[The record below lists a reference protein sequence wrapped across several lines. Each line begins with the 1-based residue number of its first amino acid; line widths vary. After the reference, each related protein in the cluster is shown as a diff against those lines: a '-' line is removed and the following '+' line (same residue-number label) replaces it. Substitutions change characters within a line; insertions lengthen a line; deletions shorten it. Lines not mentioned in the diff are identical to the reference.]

1 MTEFAPEIVPV
12 NIGDELYF
20 ENKLAFCNDILK
32 LDITVPPRRKER
44 QHFHKERYCIVLYL
58 KKLVSA
64 QLVSFPFGIK
74 KNEFP
79 DFVLFKPDNTS
90 IGIEVSEITKE
101 SYQQSLSQIPD
112 NNKFEPIFLSK
123 FSNSKNEDPSFINSG
138 WVGDTVE
145 HEWANLSAKII
156 IKKTLLLNK
165 HYQNSFPIKDSLDLS
180 LSFFHRYMLFFPYKN
195 HFELFSLQ
203 NQHKHKSFP

>member
-1 MTEFAPEIVPV
+1 MGSLVWRWCGVWCVYGCDEKMKSDFLV

-90 IGIEVSEITKE
+90 IGIEVSEI
-101 SYQQSLSQIPD
+101 
-112 NNKFEPIFLSK
+112 
-123 FSNSKNEDPSFINSG
+123 
-138 WVGDTVE
+138 
-145 HEWANLSAKII
+145 II
-156 IKKTLLLNK
+156 V
-165 HYQNSFPIKDSLDLS
+165 
-180 LSFFHRYMLFFPYKN
+180 RV
-195 HFELFSLQ
+195 
-203 NQHKHKSFP
+203 